1 MKRAASLKNKF
12 TIFILI
18 ALTLLYFE
26 PSANAATYSFNTY
39 TGTPGAVYSTTFWG
53 QTFTIPNGYSGTIS
67 SISGIK
73 LQTNQNSVASIGR
86 VRIYSSPAKT
96 TLLAT
101 ALSDFTIPISPGYSS
116 VYVFTANFDAF
127 SVTEGSTYFFELE
140 LLQGNGNY
148 FFHEVGGNTYAGGS
162 SYQGGTIRTTHDLAF
177 TVNID
182 YVIPPNTVTL
192 SLTSGSNLATYR
204 SISQLK
210 AEIVAAGTVS
220 FYANGKIIP
229 GCRKVLAVSKIAYCD
244 WRPSVHG
251 AVKLSA
257 ITYPTD
263 TANYSTASTTNQ
275 LIGVATRGGNR

>member
-1 MKRAASLKNKF
+1 MKRAGSLRIKLS
-12 TIFILI
+12 ICSLI
-18 ALTLLYFE
+18 ALTSLYFQ
-26 PSANAATYSFNTY
+26 PIANAATYSFNTY

-53 QTFTIPNGYSGTIS
+53 QTFTIPIGYSGTIS

-101 ALSDFTIPISPGYSS
+101 ALSDFTIPISAGYSS
-116 VYVFTANFDAF
+116 VYVFTANFNAF

-162 SYQGGTIRTTHDLAF
+162 SYQGGTIKTTHDLAF

-182 YVIPPNTVTL
+182 YVIPPNTVSL
-192 SLTSGSNLATYR
+192 SLTSESNQATYR

-210 AEIVAAGTVS
+210 AVTATPGTVS
-220 FYANGKIIP
+220 FFANGKIIP
-229 GCRKVLAVSKIAYCD
+229 GCKKVPAVSNIAYCN

-251 AVKLSA
+251 AVRLSA
-257 ITYPTD
+257 TTYPTD
-263 TANYSTASTTNQ
+263 TANYSTVSTTNHS
-275 LIGVATRGGNR
+275 IGVTTRSGNR